1 MLAIESE
8 EECMMSDD
16 LWDRNNVAG
25 TENNK
30 EQCRQ
35 LSASLARIAR
45 EADNVVFL
53 RVEVLESG
61 ETRQIAKELNIT
73 KFPTYQYWKVRA
85 RSHGP
90 IKRPPIGRPAN
101 SLN

>member
-1 MLAIESE
+1 MVE
-8 EECMMSDD
+8 EPDD
-16 LWDRNNVAG
+16 PVLLGKVISFQN
-25 TENNK
+25 
-30 EQCRQ
+30 
-35 LSASLARIAR
+35 ARIELVSFKRLIFPDDAV
-45 EADNVVFL
+45 DNVVFL

-90 IKRPPIGRPAN
+90 IKRPNRAPHQFN